1 MTVLHR
7 FNCIFISVFSDIEI
21 GGQCVMIASLAIL
34 GLALLSILL
43 LISASVLIFLTI
55 RRRTEPQEEDDKP
68 RLTARG
74 SWNKIADIAIV
85 QSKQDNL
92 RRIQAR
98 SRWTSLIKKIKT
110 QKATT
115 GPANATAGLKWL
127 PVHY

>member
-1 MTVLHR
+1 
-7 FNCIFISVFSDIEI
+7 
-21 GGQCVMIASLAIL
+21 MIASLAIL

-55 RRRTEPQEEDDKP
+55 RRPTESQEDDDKP

-74 SWNKIADIAIV
+74 SWNKISDIAIV
-85 QSKQDNL
+85 QNRQDNL
-92 RRIQAR
+92 RRLKAQ

-110 QKATT
+110 QKATP
-115 GPANATAGLKWL
+115 GPANASAGLKWL

>member
-1 MTVLHR
+1 
-7 FNCIFISVFSDIEI
+7 
-21 GGQCVMIASLAIL
+21 MIASLAIL

-55 RRRTEPQEEDDKP
+55 RRRTESQEEDDKP

-74 SWNKIADIAIV
+74 SWNKISDIAIV
-85 QSKQDNL
+85 QNRQDNL
-92 RRIQAR
+92 RRLQAR

-110 QKATT
+110 QKATP
-115 GPANATAGLKWL
+115 GPANASAGLKWL